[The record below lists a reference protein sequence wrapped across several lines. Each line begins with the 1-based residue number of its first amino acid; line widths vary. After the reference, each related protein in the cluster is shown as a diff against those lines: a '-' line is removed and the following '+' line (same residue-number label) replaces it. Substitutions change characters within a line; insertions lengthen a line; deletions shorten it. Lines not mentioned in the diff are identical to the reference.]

1 MTDYSVG
8 NRLNDIAKEMR
19 LANKI
24 RVASDPAFPPE
35 LRQKLI
41 AQITRELG
49 IA

>member
-8 NRLNDIAKEMR
+8 TRVGEVAKELR